1 MTQLTDHMKPKKERK
16 LHQSVGATVQS
27 KENQLWEVKREGE
40 DLGGREEG
48 EGKGGS
54 SDMGGDGER
63 STEGQEF
70 ESRCVAVGDGEL
82 GVATRKSQM
91 PGTQEVPRTQQG

>member
-1 MTQLTDHMKPKKERK
+1 MKPKKERK

-70 ESRCVAVGDGEL
+70 ESRCVAVRERGAGGRL
-82 GVATRKSQM
+82 QSPRCQGPKRF
-91 PGTQEVPRTQQG
+91 PGPNRGL